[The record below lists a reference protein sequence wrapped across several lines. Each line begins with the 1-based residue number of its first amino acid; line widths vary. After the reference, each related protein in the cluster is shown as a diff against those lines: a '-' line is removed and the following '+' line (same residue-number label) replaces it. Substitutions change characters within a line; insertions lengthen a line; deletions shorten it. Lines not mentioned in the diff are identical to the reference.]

1 MYYFLLQQGHE
12 AVEAAIE
19 NGGEHAAEAAG
30 GHGGGISTHLTNW
43 IAIIVNYL
51 HSKGYDEAAELIHQF
66 ENVIFS
72 WIIMAIIAIFFIAIA
87 KNLDRIPGRA
97 QNFAEMIFSALD
109 NFVKDVLGSSGRT
122 YVPLV
127 GTLFIYILCMNLGGL
142 IPFGHSPSSSLNI
155 TLSLALVVFFT
166 VQIHGIRGL
175 GFVGYI
181 KHYMGLSKKPHI
193 VEIFLA
199 PLMLVLHV
207 IGELAKPVSLA
218 LRLFGNITG
227 EDVLL
232 AVFVG
237 LIAYL
242 TKTMAGVEIP
252 FPLQLMVYPIVLLG
266 SAIQALVFSL
276 LTTVYILLMSPHEEE
291 H

>member
-1 MYYFLLQQGHE
+1 MLYLLLQHGSE
-12 AVEAAIE
+12 
-19 NGGEHAAEAAG
+19 AAEAASDG
-30 GHGGGISTHLTNW
+30 AAEAASGQSEAISTHLTNW
-43 IAIIVNYL
+43 VAAIANYL
-51 HSKGYDEAAELIHQF
+51 ENTGNEHAGELLEQF

-72 WIIMAIIAIFFIAIA
+72 WIIMAIIAIFFIVIA
-87 KNLDRIPGRA
+87 RNLHKIPGRA
-97 QNFAEMIFSALD
+97 QNFAEYLFSTLD
-109 NFVKDVLGSSGRT
+109 NFVKDVLGPSGRT

-127 GTLFIYILCMNLGGL
+127 GSLFIYILCMNLGGI

-155 TLSLALVVFFT
+155 TLSLAICVFLT

-175 GFVGYI
+175 GLWGWV
-181 KHYMGLSKKPHI
+181 KHYLGLSHKPHI
-193 VEIFLA
+193 VEIILS
-199 PLMLVLHV
+199 PLMIVLHT
-207 IGELAKPVSLA
+207 IGELAKPVSLS

-242 TKTMAGVEIP
+242 TKTMAGHEIF

-266 SAIQALVFSL
+266 SFIQALVFSL